1 MAVHVADGVRSVS
14 QAFAI
19 MRLFADSETLTLSDV
34 SRAVGLSPSS
44 VFNLLG
50 TLLGEGVI
58 VREQP
63 GKRYRLADAW
73 RRSGLLR
80 DGDAR
85 RLIDRMVP
93 LLAEFAQAHEVTVGL
108 WQTASR
114 DRMQLVAHAESNA
127 VLRIH
132 LARGQRQPLGGGAV
146 GRAIAAA
153 QAPGPDEIA
162 RRFAAVRWQK
172 PVSLAVYAEQIGAAA
187 QAGYALDDGHT
198 HIGICTLAAVI
209 PQAKPEFCVSASFF
223 AGARSAVDVAALGR
237 ALVELAQTGAD

>member
-1 MAVHVADGVRSVS
+1 MVVRVAEGVRSVS

-19 MRLFADSETLTLSDV
+19 MRLFADSETLTLSEV
-34 SRAVGLSPSS
+34 SRALGLSPSS

-58 VREQP
+58 VREPP

-80 DGDAR
+80 DGEAR

-93 LLAEFAQAHEVTVGL
+93 LLAAFAQAHEVTVGL
-108 WQTASR
+108 WQAASR
-114 DRMQLVAHAESNA
+114 DRMQLVAHAESDA

-153 QAPGPDEIA
+153 QAPGPDEIV

-172 PVSLAVYAEQIGAAA
+172 PVSSSLYAEQIETAA
-187 QAGYALDDGHT
+187 QTGYALDDGYT

-209 PQAKPEFCVSASFF
+209 PQAKPEFCVSASLF
-223 AGARSAVDVAALGR
+223 AGARTAAAIDTLGK
-237 ALVELAQTGAD
+237 ALIALAQTGAG

>member
-1 MAVHVADGVRSVS
+1 MTDGVRSVS

-19 MRLFADSETLTLSDV
+19 MRLLADSEALTLSDIGR
-34 SRAVGLSPSS
+34 SLELSPSS
-44 VFNLLG
+44 CFNLLG
-50 TLLGEGVI
+50 TLLAEGAI
-58 VREQP
+58 VREAP
-63 GKRYRLADAW
+63 GKRYRLADTW

-85 RLIDRMVP
+85 RLIDRMAP
-93 LLAEFAQAHEVTVGL
+93 LLARFAQAYEATVGL

-114 DRMQLVAHAESNA
+114 DRMQLVAHAESKA

-153 QAPGPDEIA
+153 QVPGAEELA

-172 PVSLAVYAEQIGAAA
+172 AMSLDVYVDQVEGAVR
-187 QAGYALDDGHT
+187 AGYAIDDGYT
-198 HIGICTLAAVI
+198 HIGICTLAAVV
-209 PQAKPEFCVSASFF
+209 PQQRPEFCVSASVF
-223 AGARSAVDVAALGR
+223 AGARSAADLATLGK
-237 ALVELAQTGAD
+237 ALVALANADPA

>member
-1 MAVHVADGVRSVS
+1 MRVTDGVRSVS

-19 MRLFADSETLTLSDV
+19 LRLLANSDALTLSDIGR
-34 SRAVGLSPSS
+34 SLGLSPSTC
-44 VFNLLG
+44 FNLLG
-50 TLLGEGVI
+50 TLLAEGAI

-85 RLIDRMVP
+85 RLIDGMAP
-93 LLAEFAQAHEVTVGL
+93 LLARFAQNHEATVGL
-108 WQTASR
+108 WQVASR

-146 GRAIAAA
+146 GRAMAAA
-153 QAPGPDEIA
+153 QAPGADELA

-172 PVSLAVYAEQIGAAA
+172 AISLSVYAEQVEIAARS
-187 QAGYALDDGHT
+187 GYAIDDGHT
-198 HIGICTLAAVI
+198 HIGICTLAAVV
-209 PQAKPEFCVSASFF
+209 PQKKAEFCVSASVF
-223 AGARSAVDVAALGR
+223 AGARATADVAVLGK
-237 ALVELAQTGAD
+237 ALVELAKVDSG

>member
-1 MAVHVADGVRSVS
+1 
-14 QAFAI
+14 
-19 MRLFADSETLTLSDV
+19 MRLFADSDALTLSDV
-34 SRAVGLSPSS
+34 SRALGLSPSS

-50 TLLGEGVI
+50 TLLAEGAI
-58 VREQP
+58 VREPP

-85 RLIDRMVP
+85 RLIDRMAP
-93 LLAEFAQAHEVTVGL
+93 LLAQFAQAHEVTVGL

-153 QAPGPDEIA
+153 QAPGAEEIA

-172 PVSLAVYAEQIGAAA
+172 TVSADVYAEQVERAART
-187 QAGYALDDGHT
+187 GYALDDGYT

-209 PQAKPEFCVSASFF
+209 PQRKPEFCVSASVF
-223 AGARSAVDVAALGR
+223 AGARSASAIEALGR
-237 ALVELAQTGAD
+237 ALVELAKNGPA